1 VLGTAS
7 RWVLTGGSDR
17 ELADPRLN
25 EDVLRRVSRATGGR
39 YLARGDIEKLPSLLA
54 ASDPVTAAPRVQ
66 ELWHSIW
73 IYVAIIALLSIE
85 WSLRRRWGLR

>member
-1 VLGTAS
+1 M
-7 RWVLTGGSDR
+7 
-17 ELADPRLN
+17 
-25 EDVLRRVSRATGGR
+25 RRVEESSAPPDLSRR
-39 YLARGDIEKLPSLLA
+39 DVVEKRRLEHARGDIDTLPSLLE

-66 ELWHSIW
+66 ELWHSVW